1 MIIVRDDMPAGL
13 IAMEAVGEVT
23 RADYQDIIRPELE
36 RAFAHGEK
44 VRFLYILGSQFKG
57 FEAAAL
63 IDDAKLGIKH
73 LGDFERIAVV
83 CDVKWVNHAIKLV
96 NVATPCPV
104 KRFAVEQQT
113 DAISWLQA

>member
-1 MIIVRDDMPAGL
+1 MIIVRDDMPTGL

-44 VRFLYILGSQFKG
+44 VRFLYVLGSQFKG
-57 FEAAAL
+57 FEPAAL

-73 LGDFERIAVV
+73 LGDFARIAVV
-83 CDVKWVNHAIKLV
+83 CDVKWVNHAIKLI

-104 KRFAVEQQT
+104 KNFTVEDEAQ
-113 DAISWLQA
+113 AISWLTE